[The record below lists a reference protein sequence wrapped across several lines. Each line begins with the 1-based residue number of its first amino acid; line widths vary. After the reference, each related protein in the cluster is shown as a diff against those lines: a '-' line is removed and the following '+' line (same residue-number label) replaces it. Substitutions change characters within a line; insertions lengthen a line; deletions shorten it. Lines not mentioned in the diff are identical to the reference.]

1 MLVVELLQLVNA
13 ISLAAGSG
21 TGAGGRAA
29 RLLAIALDG
38 VRRTGCGEAV
48 Q

>member
-1 MLVVELLQLVNA
+1 VVNA

-21 TGAGGRAA
+21 AGAGERAA
-29 RLLAIALDG
+29 RLLTLALDG
-38 VRRTGCGEAV
+38 VRRTGCGEAL